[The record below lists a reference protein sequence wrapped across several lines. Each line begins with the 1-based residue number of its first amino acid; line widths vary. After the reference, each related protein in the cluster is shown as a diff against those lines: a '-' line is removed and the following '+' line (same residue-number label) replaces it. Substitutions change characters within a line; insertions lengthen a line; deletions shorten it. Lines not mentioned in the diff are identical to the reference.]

1 MIEVRKLLAIVLSV
15 ILVCSLAWCKKN
27 DGGEQSSNGSDS
39 GTASNDTVDIDNI
52 IAGKLNPVIREI
64 KADDIKKAVNAVP
77 DIKDNFVITS
87 TNKSTVSLQD
97 DGTYTSEL
105 EYIVMCDSIDGCKVT
120 SAPLSLVVTSRYDG
134 GSSNPTVISLTVI
147 YAEKPDLDT
156 AVNWGA
162 SIISSLTNKDIANAV
177 TNCGFGQSTKDV
189 YSNGTLSVDA
199 EKYVDNSSDD
209 SKSNYATLCIK
220 IRNTNEASYSTT
232 LDGLKLLNTESGL
245 YNTNLFSTSAN
256 LTYSQDRVSDI
267 FGINCDAQLISL
279 YDASS
284 TDKDG
289 SITGGNGCLFNV
301 YDKHDENALAKLSVY
316 TGTLPDGSGTVKY
329 SVSTFSYDN
338 VKDLFY
344 ASEDVIKAI
353 LGFNVPLDEFVTSDG
368 EVEVNHIE
376 NDKVYNLKLNREA
389 SNNKMSMNI
398 TIEYQL

>member
-1 MIEVRKLLAIVLSV
+1 MRKLLALVLSV
-15 ILVCSLAWCKKN
+15 ILVFSLAGCKKN
-27 DGGEQSSNGSDS
+27 NAEDQSTSASGSNTNSNG
-39 GTASNDTVDIDNI
+39 TVDVDSL
-52 IAGKLNPVIREI
+52 IAGKLNSVIREI
-64 KADDIKKAVNAVP
+64 KTEDIKKAVEAVTE
-77 DIKDNFVITS
+77 IKDNFVITS

-105 EYIVMCDSIDGCKVT
+105 EYIVKCDSVDGCKVT
-120 SAPLSLVVTSRYDG
+120 SAPVSLVITSRYDG
-134 GSSNPTVISLTVI
+134 GSSNPTVISMTVV

-189 YSNGTLSVDA
+189 YSNGALSVDV

-209 SKSNYATLCIK
+209 SKSNYATLSIK
-220 IRNTNEASYSTT
+220 IRNTNETSYSTT
-232 LDGLKLLNTESGL
+232 LENLKLLNTESGL

-267 FGINCDAQLISL
+267 FGINCDAQLVSL
-279 YDASS
+279 NDASS

-289 SITGGNGCLFNV
+289 SVTGGNGCSFNV

-316 TGTLPDGSGTVKY
+316 TSTLPDGTGTVKY
-329 SVSTFSYDN
+329 IVSTFSYDN

-353 LGFNVPLDEFVTSDG
+353 LGFNVDLDEFVTSDG
-368 EVEVNHIE
+368 EFEVSHIE
-376 NDKVYNLKLNREA
+376 NDKVYDLKLNKEA

>member
-1 MIEVRKLLAIVLSV
+1 MRKLLALALSV
-15 ILVCSLAWCKKN
+15 ILVFSLAGCKKDN
-27 DGGEQSSNGSDS
+27 AEDQSNQGIDNNTNTNG
-39 GTASNDTVDIDNI
+39 TVDVDSLIT
-52 IAGKLNPVIREI
+52 GKLNSVIREI
-64 KADDIKKAVNAVP
+64 KTDDIKKAVDAVP
-77 DIKDNFVITS
+77 EINDNFVITS

-105 EYIVMCDSIDGCKVT
+105 EYIVMCDSVDGCKVT
-120 SAPLSLVVTSRYDG
+120 SAPVSLVITSRYDG
-134 GSSNPTVISLTVI
+134 GSTNPTVISMTVV

-189 YSNGTLSVDA
+189 YSNGTLSVDV

-209 SKSNYATLCIK
+209 SKSNYATLSIK
-220 IRNTNEASYSTT
+220 LRNTNETSYSTT
-232 LDGLKLLNTESGL
+232 LENLKLLNTESGL

-267 FGINCDAQLISL
+267 FGINCDAQLVSL
-279 YDASS
+279 NDASS

-289 SITGGNGCLFNV
+289 SVTGGNGCSFNV

-316 TGTLPDGSGTVKY
+316 TSTLPDGTGTVKY
-329 SVSTFSYDN
+329 VVSTFSYDN

-344 ASEDVIKAI
+344 ASEDIIKAI
-353 LGFNVPLDEFVTSDG
+353 LGFNVALDEFVTSEG
-368 EVEVNHIE
+368 EFEVSHIE
-376 NDKVYNLKLNREA
+376 NDKVYDLKLNKAA
-389 SNNKMSMNI
+389 SNNKMSMDI

>member
-1 MIEVRKLLAIVLSV
+1 MRKLLALVLSV
-15 ILVCSLAWCKKN
+15 ILVCSLAGCKKN
-27 DGGEQSSNGSDS
+27 NAEDQSNSANGSNTESNG
-39 GTASNDTVDIDNI
+39 TVDIDNLI
-52 IAGKLNPVIREI
+52 TGKLSSVIREI
-64 KADDIKKAVNAVP
+64 KTEDIKKAVEAVP
-77 DIKDNFVITS
+77 EIKDNFVITS

-105 EYIVMCDSIDGCKVT
+105 EYIVMCDSVDGCKVT
-120 SAPLSLVVTSRYDG
+120 SAPVSLVITSRYDG
-134 GSSNPTVISLTVI
+134 GSTNPTVISMTVV

-189 YSNGTLSVDA
+189 YSNGTLSVDV

-209 SKSNYATLCIK
+209 SKSNYATLSIK
-220 IRNTNEASYSTT
+220 IRNTNETSYSTT
-232 LDGLKLLNTESGL
+232 LENLKLLNTESGL

-256 LTYSQDRVSDI
+256 LTYSQDRASDI
-267 FGINCDAQLISL
+267 FGINCDAQLVSL
-279 YDASS
+279 NDASS

-289 SITGGNGCLFNV
+289 SVTGGNGCSFNV

-316 TGTLPDGSGTVKY
+316 TRTLPDGTGSVKY
-329 SVSTFSYDN
+329 VVSTFSYDN

-344 ASEDVIKAI
+344 ASEDIIKAI
-353 LGFNVPLDEFVTSDG
+353 LGFNVALDEFVTSEG
-368 EVEVNHIE
+368 EFEINHIE
-376 NDKVYNLKLNREA
+376 NDKVYNLKLNRVA

>member
-1 MIEVRKLLAIVLSV
+1 MRKLLALVLSV
-15 ILVCSLAWCKKN
+15 ILVCSLAGCKKDN
-27 DGGEQSSNGSDS
+27 AEDQSNSANGSNTESS
-39 GTASNDTVDIDNI
+39 GTVDVDSL
-52 IAGKLNPVIREI
+52 IAGKLNSVIREI
-64 KADDIKKAVNAVP
+64 KTEDIKKAVNAVP
-77 DIKDNFVITS
+77 EIRDNFVITS

-105 EYIVMCDSIDGCKVT
+105 EYIVMCDSVDGCKVT
-120 SAPLSLVVTSRYDG
+120 SAPVSLVITSRYDG
-134 GSSNPTVISLTVI
+134 GSANPTVISMTVV

-189 YSNGTLSVDA
+189 YSNGTLSVDV

-209 SKSNYATLCIK
+209 SKSNYATLSIK
-220 IRNTNEASYSTT
+220 IRNTNENSYSTT
-232 LDGLKLLNTESGL
+232 LENLKLLNTESGL

-267 FGINCDAQLISL
+267 FGINCDAQLVSL
-279 YDASS
+279 NDASS

-289 SITGGNGCLFNV
+289 SVTGGNGCSFNV

-316 TGTLPDGSGTVKY
+316 TSTLPDGTGTVKY
-329 SVSTFSYDN
+329 IVSTFSYDN

-344 ASEDVIKAI
+344 ASEDIIKAI
-353 LGFNVPLDEFVTSDG
+353 LGFNVDLDEFVTSEG
-368 EVEVNHIE
+368 EFEINHIE
-376 NDKVYNLKLNREA
+376 NDKVYDLKLNKET

>member
-1 MIEVRKLLAIVLSV
+1 MRKLLALVLSV
-15 ILVCSLAWCKKN
+15 ILVCSLAGCKKEN
-27 DGGEQSSNGSDS
+27 AEDQSNSANGSNTESNG
-39 GTASNDTVDIDNI
+39 TVDVDSLIT
-52 IAGKLNPVIREI
+52 GKLNSVIREI
-64 KADDIKKAVNAVP
+64 KTEDIKKAVEAVP
-77 DIKDNFVITS
+77 EINDNFVVTS

-105 EYIVMCDSIDGCKVT
+105 EYIVMCDSVDGCKVT
-120 SAPLSLVVTSRYDG
+120 SAPVSLVITSRYDG
-134 GSSNPTVISLTVI
+134 GSTNPTVISMTVV

-189 YSNGTLSVDA
+189 YSNGTLSVDV

-209 SKSNYATLCIK
+209 SKSNYATLSIK
-220 IRNTNEASYSTT
+220 IRNTNETSYSTT
-232 LDGLKLLNTESGL
+232 LESLKLLNTESGL

-267 FGINCDAQLISL
+267 FGINCDAKLISL
-279 YDASS
+279 NDASS

-289 SITGGNGCLFNV
+289 SVTGGNGCSFNV

-316 TGTLPDGSGTVKY
+316 TSTLPDGTGTVKY
-329 SVSTFSYDN
+329 VISTFSYDN

-353 LGFNVPLDEFVTSDG
+353 LGFNVALDEFVTSEG
-368 EVEVNHIE
+368 EFEVSHIE
-376 NDKVYNLKLNREA
+376 NDKVYDLKLNKAA
-389 SNNKMSMNI
+389 SNNKMSMDI

>member
-1 MIEVRKLLAIVLSV
+1 MRKLLALVLSA
-15 ILVCSLAWCKKN
+15 ILVCSLAGCKKN
-27 DGGEQSSNGSDS
+27 NVEDQSNSANGSNTESNG
-39 GTASNDTVDIDNI
+39 TVDVDSLIT
-52 IAGKLNPVIREI
+52 GKLNSVIREI
-64 KADDIKKAVNAVP
+64 KTEDIKKAVEAVP
-77 DIKDNFVITS
+77 EINDNFVVTS

-105 EYIVMCDSIDGCKVT
+105 EYIVMCDYVDGCKVT
-120 SAPLSLVVTSRYDG
+120 SAPVSLVITSRYDG
-134 GSSNPTVISLTVI
+134 GSTNPTVISMTVI
-147 YAEKPDLDT
+147 YAEKHDLDT

-189 YSNGTLSVDA
+189 YSNGTLSVDV

-209 SKSNYATLCIK
+209 SKSNYATLSIK
-220 IRNTNEASYSTT
+220 IRNTNETSYSTT
-232 LDGLKLLNTESGL
+232 LENLKLLNTESGL

-267 FGINCDAQLISL
+267 FGINCDAQLVSL
-279 YDASS
+279 NDASS

-289 SITGGNGCLFNV
+289 SVTGGNGCSFNV

-316 TGTLPDGSGTVKY
+316 TSTLPDGTGTVKY
-329 SVSTFSYDN
+329 VISTFSYDN

-353 LGFNVPLDEFVTSDG
+353 LGFNVALDEFVTSEG
-368 EVEVNHIE
+368 EFEVSHIE
-376 NDKVYNLKLNREA
+376 NDKVYNLKLNRVA

>member
-1 MIEVRKLLAIVLSV
+1 MRKLLALVLSV
-15 ILVCSLAWCKKN
+15 IIVCSLAGCKKN
-27 DGGEQSSNGSDS
+27 NAEDQSNSANGSNTESS
-39 GTASNDTVDIDNI
+39 GTVDVDSL
-52 IAGKLNPVIREI
+52 IAGKLNSVIREI
-64 KADDIKKAVNAVP
+64 KTEDIKKAVNAVP
-77 DIKDNFVITS
+77 EIKDNFVITN

-105 EYIVMCDSIDGCKVT
+105 EYIVMCDSVDGCKVT
-120 SAPLSLVVTSRYDG
+120 SAPVSLVITSRYDG
-134 GSSNPTVISLTVI
+134 GSSNPTVISMTVV

-189 YSNGTLSVDA
+189 YSNGTLSVDV

-209 SKSNYATLCIK
+209 SKSNYATLSIK
-220 IRNTNEASYSTT
+220 IRNTNETSYSTT
-232 LDGLKLLNTESGL
+232 LENLKLLNTESGL

-279 YDASS
+279 NDASS

-289 SITGGNGCLFNV
+289 SVTGGNGCSFNV

-316 TGTLPDGSGTVKY
+316 TSTLPDGTGTVKY
-329 SVSTFSYDN
+329 IVSTFSYDN

-344 ASEDVIKAI
+344 ASEDIIKAV
-353 LGFNVPLDEFVTSDG
+353 LGFNVDLDEFVTSEG
-368 EVEVNHIE
+368 EFEVSHIE
-376 NDKVYNLKLNREA
+376 NDKVYDLKLNKEA

>member
-1 MIEVRKLLAIVLSV
+1 MRKLLALVLSV
-15 ILVCSLAWCKKN
+15 ILVFSLAGCKKDN
-27 DGGEQSSNGSDS
+27 AEDQSNQGIDNNTNTNG
-39 GTASNDTVDIDNI
+39 TVDVDSLIT
-52 IAGKLNPVIREI
+52 GKLNSVIREI
-64 KADDIKKAVNAVP
+64 KTDDIKKAVDAVP
-77 DIKDNFVITS
+77 EINDNFVITS

-105 EYIVMCDSIDGCKVT
+105 EYIVMCDSVDGCKVT
-120 SAPLSLVVTSRYDG
+120 SAPVSLVITSRYDG
-134 GSSNPTVISLTVI
+134 GSSNPTVISMTVV

-189 YSNGTLSVDA
+189 YSNGTLSVDV

-209 SKSNYATLCIK
+209 SKSNYATLSIK
-220 IRNTNEASYSTT
+220 IRNTNETSYSTT
-232 LDGLKLLNTESGL
+232 LENIKLSNTESGL
-245 YNTNLFSTSAN
+245 YATNLFSTSAN

-267 FGINCDAQLISL
+267 FGINCDAQLVSL
-279 YDASS
+279 NDASS

-289 SITGGNGCLFNV
+289 SVTGGNGCSFNA

-316 TGTLPDGSGTVKY
+316 TSTLPDGTGTVKY
-329 SVSTFSYDN
+329 IVSTFSYDN

-353 LGFNVPLDEFVTSDG
+353 LGFNVDLDEFVTSEG
-368 EVEVNHIE
+368 EFEINHIE
-376 NDKVYNLKLNREA
+376 NDKVYNLKLNRVA

>member
-1 MIEVRKLLAIVLSV
+1 MRKLLALVLSV
-15 ILVCSLAWCKKN
+15 ILVSSLAGCKKN
-27 DGGEQSSNGSDS
+27 NAEDQSNSANGSNTESNG
-39 GTASNDTVDIDNI
+39 TVDVDSLIT
-52 IAGKLNPVIREI
+52 GKLSSVIREI
-64 KADDIKKAVNAVP
+64 KTEDIKKAVDAVHE
-77 DIKDNFVITS
+77 IKDNFVITS

-105 EYIVMCDSIDGCKVT
+105 EYIVMCDSVDGCKVT
-120 SAPLSLVVTSRYDG
+120 SAPVSLVITSRYDG
-134 GSSNPTVISLTVI
+134 GSTNPTVISMTVV

-177 TNCGFGQSTKDV
+177 TNCGFGQSTKEV
-189 YSNGTLSVDA
+189 YSNGTLSVDV

-209 SKSNYATLCIK
+209 SKSNYATLSIK
-220 IRNTNEASYSTT
+220 IRNTNETSYSTT
-232 LDGLKLLNTESGL
+232 LENLKLLNTESGL

-267 FGINCDAQLISL
+267 FGINCDAQLVSL
-279 YDASS
+279 NDASS

-289 SITGGNGCLFNV
+289 SVTGGNGCSFNV

-316 TGTLPDGSGTVKY
+316 TSTLPDGTGTVKY
-329 SVSTFSYDN
+329 IVSTFSYDN

-344 ASEDVIKAI
+344 ASEDIIKAI
-353 LGFNVPLDEFVTSDG
+353 LGFNVALDEFVTSEG
-368 EVEVNHIE
+368 EFEINHIE
-376 NDKVYNLKLNREA
+376 NDKVYNLKLNRVD

>member
-1 MIEVRKLLAIVLSV
+1 MRKLLAIVLSA
-15 ILVCSLAWCKKN
+15 ILVFSLAGCKKN
-27 DGGEQSSNGSDS
+27 NAEDQSNSANGSNTNTN
-39 GTASNDTVDIDNI
+39 GTVDVDSLIT
-52 IAGKLNPVIREI
+52 GKLNSVVREI
-64 KADDIKKAVNAVP
+64 KTEDIKKAVEAVP
-77 DIKDNFVITS
+77 EIKDNFVITS

-105 EYIVMCDSIDGCKVT
+105 EYIVMCDSVDGCKVT
-120 SAPLSLVVTSRYDG
+120 SAPVSLVITSRYDG
-134 GSSNPTVISLTVI
+134 GSTNPTVISMTVV

-189 YSNGTLSVDA
+189 YSNGTLSVDV

-209 SKSNYATLCIK
+209 SKSNYATLSIK
-220 IRNTNEASYSTT
+220 IRNTNETSYSTT
-232 LDGLKLLNTESGL
+232 LENLKLLNTESGL

-267 FGINCDAQLISL
+267 FGINCDAQLVSL
-279 YDASS
+279 NDASS

-289 SITGGNGCLFNV
+289 SVTGGNGCSFNV

-316 TGTLPDGSGTVKY
+316 TSTLPDGTGTVKY
-329 SVSTFSYDN
+329 VVSTFSYDN

-344 ASEDVIKAI
+344 ASEDIIKAI
-353 LGFNVPLDEFVTSDG
+353 LGFNVALDEFVTSEG
-368 EVEVNHIE
+368 EFEVSHIE
-376 NDKVYNLKLNREA
+376 NDKVYDLKLNKAA
-389 SNNKMSMNI
+389 SNNKMSMDI

>member
-1 MIEVRKLLAIVLSV
+1 MRKLLALALSV
-15 ILVCSLAWCKKN
+15 ILVFSLAGCKKN
-27 DGGEQSSNGSDS
+27 NAEDQSNSANGSNTKSNG
-39 GTASNDTVDIDNI
+39 TVDVDSLIT
-52 IAGKLNPVIREI
+52 GKLNSVIREI
-64 KADDIKKAVNAVP
+64 KTEDIKKAVEAVP
-77 DIKDNFVITS
+77 EIKDNFVVTS

-105 EYIVMCDSIDGCKVT
+105 EYIVMCDSVDGCKVT
-120 SAPLSLVVTSRYDG
+120 SAPVSLVITSRYDG
-134 GSSNPTVISLTVI
+134 GSTNPTVISMTVV

-189 YSNGTLSVDA
+189 YSNGTLSVDV

-209 SKSNYATLCIK
+209 SKSNYATLSIK
-220 IRNTNEASYSTT
+220 IRNTNETGYSTT
-232 LDGLKLLNTESGL
+232 LENLKLSNTESGL

-267 FGINCDAQLISL
+267 FGINCDAQLVSL
-279 YDASS
+279 NDASS

-289 SITGGNGCLFNV
+289 SVTGGNGCSFNV

-316 TGTLPDGSGTVKY
+316 TSTLPDGTGTVKY
-329 SVSTFSYDN
+329 VVSTFSYDN

-353 LGFNVPLDEFVTSDG
+353 LGFNIDLNEFVTSEG
-368 EVEVNHIE
+368 EFEINHIE
-376 NDKVYNLKLNREA
+376 NDKVYNLKLNRVA

>member
-1 MIEVRKLLAIVLSV
+1 MRKLLALVLSV
-15 ILVCSLAWCKKN
+15 ILVCSLAGCKKDN
-27 DGGEQSSNGSDS
+27 AEDQSNSANGSNTESS
-39 GTASNDTVDIDNI
+39 GTVDVDSL
-52 IAGKLNPVIREI
+52 IAGKLNSVIREI
-64 KADDIKKAVNAVP
+64 KTEDIKKAVNAVP
-77 DIKDNFVITS
+77 EIKDNFVITS

-105 EYIVMCDSIDGCKVT
+105 EYIVMCDSVDGCIVT
-120 SAPLSLVVTSRYDG
+120 SAPVSLVITSRYDG
-134 GSSNPTVISLTVI
+134 GSSNPTVISMTVV

-189 YSNGTLSVDA
+189 YSNGTLSVDV

-209 SKSNYATLCIK
+209 SKSNYATLSIK
-220 IRNTNEASYSTT
+220 IRNTNETSYSTT
-232 LDGLKLLNTESGL
+232 LENLKLLNTESGL
-245 YNTNLFSTSAN
+245 YTTNLFSTSAN

-267 FGINCDAQLISL
+267 FGINCDAQLVSL
-279 YDASS
+279 NDASS

-289 SITGGNGCLFNV
+289 SVTGGNGCSFNV

-316 TGTLPDGSGTVKY
+316 TSTLPDGTGTVKY
-329 SVSTFSYDN
+329 IVSTFSYDN

-344 ASEDVIKAI
+344 ASEDIIKAI
-353 LGFNVPLDEFVTSDG
+353 LGFNVDLDEFVTSEREF
-368 EVEVNHIE
+368 EVSHIE
-376 NDKVYNLKLNREA
+376 NDKVYNLKLNRET

>member
-1 MIEVRKLLAIVLSV
+1 MRKLLAIVISV
-15 ILVCSLAWCKKN
+15 ILVCSLAGCKKN
-27 DGGEQSSNGSDS
+27 NAEDQSNQGSGSNTNTNG
-39 GTASNDTVDIDNI
+39 TVDVDSLIT
-52 IAGKLNPVIREI
+52 GKLNSVIREI
-64 KADDIKKAVNAVP
+64 KTDDIKKAVEAVP
-77 DIKDNFVITS
+77 EIKDNFVITS

-105 EYIVMCDSIDGCKVT
+105 EYIVKCDYVDGCKVT
-120 SAPLSLVVTSRYDG
+120 SAPVSLVITSRYDG
-134 GSSNPTVISLTVI
+134 GSSNPTVISMTVV

-189 YSNGTLSVDA
+189 YSNGTLSVDV

-209 SKSNYATLCIK
+209 SKSNYATLSIK
-220 IRNTNEASYSTT
+220 IRNTNETSYSTT
-232 LDGLKLLNTESGL
+232 LENLKLLNTESGL

-256 LTYSQDRVSDI
+256 LTYSQDRASDI
-267 FGINCDAQLISL
+267 FGINCDAQLVSL
-279 YDASS
+279 NDASS

-289 SITGGNGCLFNV
+289 GVTGGNGCSFNV
-301 YDKHDENALAKLSVY
+301 YDKHDEKALAKLSVY
-316 TGTLPDGSGTVKY
+316 TSTLPDGTGTVKY

-344 ASEDVIKAI
+344 ASEDIIKAI
-353 LGFNVPLDEFVTSDG
+353 LGFNVDLDEFVTSEG
-368 EVEVNHIE
+368 EFEINHIE
-376 NDKVYNLKLNREA
+376 NDKVYNLKLNRVA

>member
-1 MIEVRKLLAIVLSV
+1 MRKLLALVLSV
-15 ILVCSLAWCKKN
+15 ILVFSLAGCKKN
-27 DGGEQSSNGSDS
+27 NAEDQSTSASGSNTNSNG
-39 GTASNDTVDIDNI
+39 TVDVDSL
-52 IAGKLNPVIREI
+52 IAGKLNSVIREI
-64 KADDIKKAVNAVP
+64 KTEDIKKAVNAVP
-77 DIKDNFVITS
+77 EIKDNFVITS

-105 EYIVMCDSIDGCKVT
+105 EYIVMCDSVDGCKVT
-120 SAPLSLVVTSRYDG
+120 SAPVSLVITSRYDG
-134 GSSNPTVISLTVI
+134 GSSNPTVISMTVV

-189 YSNGTLSVDA
+189 YSNGTLSVDV

-209 SKSNYATLCIK
+209 SKSNYATLSIK
-220 IRNTNEASYSTT
+220 IRNTNETSYSTT
-232 LDGLKLLNTESGL
+232 LENLKLLNTESGL

-267 FGINCDAQLISL
+267 FGINCDAQLVSL
-279 YDASS
+279 NDASS

-289 SITGGNGCLFNV
+289 SVTGGNGCSFNV

-316 TGTLPDGSGTVKY
+316 TSTLPDGTGTVKY
-329 SVSTFSYDN
+329 VVSTFSYDN

-353 LGFNVPLDEFVTSDG
+353 LGFKVDLNEFVTSEG
-368 EVEVNHIE
+368 EFEINHIE
-376 NDKVYNLKLNREA
+376 NDKVYNLKLNRET

>member
-1 MIEVRKLLAIVLSV
+1 MRKLLALVLSV
-15 ILVCSLAWCKKN
+15 ILVFSLSGCKKN
-27 DGGEQSSNGSDS
+27 TVEDQSNQVSDSTQGSNG
-39 GTASNDTVDIDNI
+39 TVDVDSLIT
-52 IAGKLNPVIREI
+52 GKLNSVIREI
-64 KADDIKKAVNAVP
+64 KTDDIKKAVNAVP
-77 DIKDNFVITS
+77 EIKDNFVITS

-105 EYIVMCDSIDGCKVT
+105 EYIVMCDSVDGCKVT
-120 SAPLSLVVTSRYDG
+120 SAPVSLVITSRYDG
-134 GSSNPTVISLTVI
+134 GSANPTVISMTVV

-189 YSNGTLSVDA
+189 YSNGTLSVDV

-209 SKSNYATLCIK
+209 SKSNYATLSIK
-220 IRNTNEASYSTT
+220 IRNTNETSYSTT
-232 LDGLKLLNTESGL
+232 LENLKLLNTESGL

-267 FGINCDAQLISL
+267 FGINCDAQLVSL
-279 YDASS
+279 NDASS

-289 SITGGNGCLFNV
+289 SVTGGNGCSFNV

-316 TGTLPDGSGTVKY
+316 TSTLPDGTGTVKY
-329 SVSTFSYDN
+329 IVSTFSYDN

-353 LGFNVPLDEFVTSDG
+353 LGFSVALDEFVTSEG
-368 EVEVNHIE
+368 EFEINHIE
-376 NDKVYNLKLNREA
+376 NDKVYNLKFNRVA

>member
-1 MIEVRKLLAIVLSV
+1 MRKLLALVLSV
-15 ILVCSLAWCKKN
+15 ILVCSLAGCKKN
-27 DGGEQSSNGSDS
+27 NSEDQSNQGSDS
-39 GTASNDTVDIDNI
+39 TQGSNGTVDVDSLIT
-52 IAGKLNPVIREI
+52 GKLNSVIREI
-64 KADDIKKAVNAVP
+64 KTEDIKKAVEAVP
-77 DIKDNFVITS
+77 EIKDNFVVTS

-105 EYIVMCDSIDGCKVT
+105 EYIVMCDSVDGCKVT
-120 SAPLSLVVTSRYDG
+120 SAPVSLVITSRYDG
-134 GSSNPTVISLTVI
+134 GSTNPTVISMTVV

-189 YSNGTLSVDA
+189 YSNGTLSVDV

-209 SKSNYATLCIK
+209 SKSNYATLSIK
-220 IRNTNEASYSTT
+220 IRNTNETSYSTT
-232 LDGLKLLNTESGL
+232 LENLKLLNTESGL

-267 FGINCDAQLISL
+267 FGINCDAQLVSL
-279 YDASS
+279 NDASS

-289 SITGGNGCLFNV
+289 SVTGGNGCSFSV

-316 TGTLPDGSGTVKY
+316 TSTLPDGTGTVKY
-329 SVSTFSYDN
+329 VVSTFSYDN

-353 LGFNVPLDEFVTSDG
+353 LGFNVDLDEFVTSEG
-368 EVEVNHIE
+368 EFEVSHIE
-376 NDKVYNLKLNREA
+376 NDKVYNLKLNKAA

>member
-1 MIEVRKLLAIVLSV
+1 MRKLLALVLSV
-15 ILVCSLAWCKKN
+15 ILVCSLAGCKKEN
-27 DGGEQSSNGSDS
+27 AEDQYNSANGSNTESNG
-39 GTASNDTVDIDNI
+39 TVDVDSI
-52 IAGKLNPVIREI
+52 ITGKLNSVIREI
-64 KADDIKKAVNAVP
+64 KTEDIKKAVEAVP
-77 DIKDNFVITS
+77 EINDNFVVTS

-105 EYIVMCDSIDGCKVT
+105 EYIVMCDSVDGCKVT
-120 SAPLSLVVTSRYDG
+120 SAPVSLVITSRYDG
-134 GSSNPTVISLTVI
+134 GYTNPTVISMTVV

-177 TNCGFGQSTKDV
+177 TNCGFGQSTKEV
-189 YSNGTLSVDA
+189 YSNGTLSVDV

-209 SKSNYATLCIK
+209 SKSNYATLSIK
-220 IRNTNEASYSTT
+220 IRNTNETSYSTT
-232 LDGLKLLNTESGL
+232 LENLKLLNTESGL

-267 FGINCDAQLISL
+267 FGINCDAQLVSL
-279 YDASS
+279 NDASS

-289 SITGGNGCLFNV
+289 SVTGGNGCSFNV

-316 TGTLPDGSGTVKY
+316 TSTLPDGTGTVKY
-329 SVSTFSYDN
+329 VVSTFSYDN

-344 ASEDVIKAI
+344 VSEDIIKAI
-353 LGFNVPLDEFVTSDG
+353 LGFNVALDEFVTSEG
-368 EVEVNHIE
+368 EFEINHIE

>member
-1 MIEVRKLLAIVLSV
+1 MRKLLALVLSV
-15 ILVCSLAWCKKN
+15 ILVSSLAGCKKN
-27 DGGEQSSNGSDS
+27 NAEDQSNSANGSN
-39 GTASNDTVDIDNI
+39 TESNSTVDVDSLIT
-52 IAGKLNPVIREI
+52 GKLSSVIREI
-64 KADDIKKAVNAVP
+64 KTEDIKKAVDAVTE
-77 DIKDNFVITS
+77 IKDNFVITS

-105 EYIVMCDSIDGCKVT
+105 EYIVMCDSVDGCKVT
-120 SAPLSLVVTSRYDG
+120 SAPVSLVITSRYDG
-134 GSSNPTVISLTVI
+134 GSTNPTVISMTVV

-189 YSNGTLSVDA
+189 YSNGTLSVDV

-209 SKSNYATLCIK
+209 SKSNYATLSIK
-220 IRNTNEASYSTT
+220 IRNTNETSYSTT
-232 LDGLKLLNTESGL
+232 LENLKLLNTESGL

-267 FGINCDAQLISL
+267 FGINCDAQLVSL
-279 YDASS
+279 NDASS

-289 SITGGNGCLFNV
+289 SVTGGNGCSFNV

-316 TGTLPDGSGTVKY
+316 TSTLPDGTGTVKY
-329 SVSTFSYDN
+329 IVSTFSYDN

-344 ASEDVIKAI
+344 ASEDIIKAI
-353 LGFNVPLDEFVTSDG
+353 LGFNVALDKFVTSEG
-368 EVEVNHIE
+368 EFEINHIE
-376 NDKVYNLKLNREA
+376 NDKVYDLKLNKAA
-389 SNNKMSMNI
+389 SNNKMSMDI

>member
-1 MIEVRKLLAIVLSV
+1 MRKLLALVLSV
-15 ILVCSLAWCKKN
+15 ILVCSLAGCKKN
-27 DGGEQSSNGSDS
+27 NAEDQSNSANGSNTNSNG
-39 GTASNDTVDIDNI
+39 TVDVDSLIT
-52 IAGKLNPVIREI
+52 GKLNSVIREI
-64 KADDIKKAVNAVP
+64 KTDDIKKAVEAVP
-77 DIKDNFVITS
+77 EIKDNFVITS

-105 EYIVMCDSIDGCKVT
+105 EYIVNCDSVDGCKVT
-120 SAPLSLVVTSRYDG
+120 SAPVSLVITSRYDG
-134 GSSNPTVISLTVI
+134 GYTNPTVISMTVV

-189 YSNGTLSVDA
+189 YSNGTLSVDV

-209 SKSNYATLCIK
+209 SKSNYATLSIK
-220 IRNTNEASYSTT
+220 IRNTNETSYSTT
-232 LDGLKLLNTESGL
+232 LENLKLLNTESGL
-245 YNTNLFSTSAN
+245 YATNLFSTSAN
-256 LTYSQDRVSDI
+256 LIYSQDRVSDI
-267 FGINCDAQLISL
+267 FGINCDAQLVSL
-279 YDASS
+279 NDASS

-289 SITGGNGCLFNV
+289 SVTGGNGCSFNV

-316 TGTLPDGSGTVKY
+316 TSTLPDGTGTVKY
-329 SVSTFSYDN
+329 VVSTFSYGN

-344 ASEDVIKAI
+344 ASEDIIKAI
-353 LGFNVPLDEFVTSDG
+353 LGFNVALDEFVTSEG
-368 EVEVNHIE
+368 EFEVNHIE
-376 NDKVYNLKLNREA
+376 NDKVYNLKLNRVA

>member
-1 MIEVRKLLAIVLSV
+1 MRKLLALVLSV
-15 ILVCSLAWCKKN
+15 ILVCGLAGCKKN
-27 DGGEQSSNGSDS
+27 NAEDQSNSANGSNTESNG
-39 GTASNDTVDIDNI
+39 TVDVDSLIT
-52 IAGKLNPVIREI
+52 GKLNSVIREI
-64 KADDIKKAVNAVP
+64 KTEDIKKAVEAVP
-77 DIKDNFVITS
+77 EIKDNFVITS

-105 EYIVMCDSIDGCKVT
+105 EYIVKCDSVDGCKVT
-120 SAPLSLVVTSRYDG
+120 SAPVSLVITSRYDG
-134 GSSNPTVISLTVI
+134 GSTNPTVISMTVV

-162 SIISSLTNKDIANAV
+162 IVISSLTNKDIANAV

-189 YSNGTLSVDA
+189 YSNGTLSVDV

-209 SKSNYATLCIK
+209 SKSNYATLSIK
-220 IRNTNEASYSTT
+220 IRNTNETSYSTT
-232 LDGLKLLNTESGL
+232 LENLKLLNTESGL

-267 FGINCDAQLISL
+267 FGINCDAQLVSL
-279 YDASS
+279 NDASS

-289 SITGGNGCLFNV
+289 SVTGGNGCSFNV
-301 YDKHDENALAKLSVY
+301 YDKHDENALAKLSIY
-316 TGTLPDGSGTVKY
+316 TSTLPDGTGTVKY
-329 SVSTFSYDN
+329 VVSTFSYDN

-353 LGFNVPLDEFVTSDG
+353 LGFNVDLNEFVTSEG
-368 EVEVNHIE
+368 EFEVSHIE
-376 NDKVYNLKLNREA
+376 NDKVYDLKLNKEA

>member
-1 MIEVRKLLAIVLSV
+1 MRKLLALVLSV
-15 ILVCSLAWCKKN
+15 ILVCSLAGCKKN
-27 DGGEQSSNGSDS
+27 NAEDQSNSANGSNTESNG
-39 GTASNDTVDIDNI
+39 TVDVDSLIT
-52 IAGKLNPVIREI
+52 GKLNSVIREI
-64 KADDIKKAVNAVP
+64 KTEDIKKAVEAVP
-77 DIKDNFVITS
+77 EINDNFVVTS

-105 EYIVMCDSIDGCKVT
+105 EYIVMCDSVDGCKVT
-120 SAPLSLVVTSRYDG
+120 SAPVSLVITSRYDG
-134 GSSNPTVISLTVI
+134 GSTNPTVISMTVV

-189 YSNGTLSVDA
+189 YSNGTLSVDV

-209 SKSNYATLCIK
+209 SKSNYATLSIK
-220 IRNTNEASYSTT
+220 IRNTNETSYSTT
-232 LDGLKLLNTESGL
+232 LENLKLLNTESGL

-256 LTYSQDRVSDI
+256 LTYSQDRASDI
-267 FGINCDAQLISL
+267 FGINCDAQLVSL
-279 YDASS
+279 NDASS

-289 SITGGNGCLFNV
+289 SVTGGNGCSFNV

-316 TGTLPDGSGTVKY
+316 TSTLPDGTGSVKY
-329 SVSTFSYDN
+329 VVSTFSYDN

-344 ASEDVIKAI
+344 ASEDIIKAI
-353 LGFNVPLDEFVTSDG
+353 LGFNVALDEFVTSEG
-368 EVEVNHIE
+368 EFEINHIE
-376 NDKVYNLKLNREA
+376 NDKVYNLKLNRVA

>member
-1 MIEVRKLLAIVLSV
+1 MRKLLALVLSV
-15 ILVCSLAWCKKN
+15 ILVFSLAGCKKDN
-27 DGGEQSSNGSDS
+27 AEDQSNQGIDNNTNTNG
-39 GTASNDTVDIDNI
+39 TVDVDSLIT
-52 IAGKLNPVIREI
+52 GKLNSVIREI
-64 KADDIKKAVNAVP
+64 KTDDIKKAVDAVP
-77 DIKDNFVITS
+77 EINDNFVITS

-105 EYIVMCDSIDGCKVT
+105 EYIVMCDSVDGCKVT
-120 SAPLSLVVTSRYDG
+120 SAPVSLVITSRYDG
-134 GSSNPTVISLTVI
+134 GSSNPTVISMTVV

-162 SIISSLTNKDIANAV
+162 SIISSLTNNDIANAV

-189 YSNGTLSVDA
+189 YSNGTLSVDV

-209 SKSNYATLCIK
+209 SKSNYATLSIK
-220 IRNTNEASYSTT
+220 IRNTNETSYSTT
-232 LDGLKLLNTESGL
+232 LENLKLLNTESGL

-267 FGINCDAQLISL
+267 FGINCDAQLVSL
-279 YDASS
+279 NDASS

-289 SITGGNGCLFNV
+289 SVTGGNGCSFNV

-316 TGTLPDGSGTVKY
+316 TSTLPDGTGTVKY
-329 SVSTFSYDN
+329 IISTFSYDN

-353 LGFNVPLDEFVTSDG
+353 LGFNVALDEFVTSEG
-368 EVEVNHIE
+368 EFEVSHIE
-376 NDKVYNLKLNREA
+376 NDKVYDLKLNKAA

>member
-1 MIEVRKLLAIVLSV
+1 MRKLLALVLSV
-15 ILVCSLAWCKKN
+15 ILVCSLAGCKKN
-27 DGGEQSSNGSDS
+27 NAEDQSNSANGSNTESS
-39 GTASNDTVDIDNI
+39 GTVDVDSL
-52 IAGKLNPVIREI
+52 IAGKLNSVIREI
-64 KADDIKKAVNAVP
+64 KTEDIKKAVNAVP
-77 DIKDNFVITS
+77 EINDNFVITS

-105 EYIVMCDSIDGCKVT
+105 EYIVMCDSVDGCKVT
-120 SAPLSLVVTSRYDG
+120 SAPVSLVITSRYDG
-134 GSSNPTVISLTVI
+134 GSSNPTVISMTVV

-189 YSNGTLSVDA
+189 YSNGTLSVDV

-209 SKSNYATLCIK
+209 SKSNYATLSVKIK
-220 IRNTNEASYSTT
+220 NTNETSYSTT
-232 LDGLKLLNTESGL
+232 LENLKLLNTESGL

-267 FGINCDAQLISL
+267 FGINCDAQLVSL
-279 YDASS
+279 NDASS

-289 SITGGNGCLFNV
+289 SVTGGNGCSFNV

-316 TGTLPDGSGTVKY
+316 TSTLPDGTGTVKY
-329 SVSTFSYDN
+329 IVSTFSYDN

-344 ASEDVIKAI
+344 ASEDIIKAI
-353 LGFNVPLDEFVTSDG
+353 LGFNVDLDEFVTSEG
-368 EVEVNHIE
+368 EFEVSHIE
-376 NDKVYNLKLNREA
+376 NDKVYDLKLNKEA

>member
-1 MIEVRKLLAIVLSV
+1 MRKLLALVLSV
-15 ILVCSLAWCKKN
+15 ILVCSLAGCKKN
-27 DGGEQSSNGSDS
+27 NAEDQSNSANGSNTNSNG
-39 GTASNDTVDIDNI
+39 TVDVDSLIT
-52 IAGKLNPVIREI
+52 GKLNSVIREI
-64 KADDIKKAVNAVP
+64 KTDDIKKAVEAVP
-77 DIKDNFVITS
+77 EIKDNFVITS

-105 EYIVMCDSIDGCKVT
+105 EYIVNCDSVDGCKVT
-120 SAPLSLVVTSRYDG
+120 SAPVSLVITSRYDG
-134 GSSNPTVISLTVI
+134 VYTNPTVISMTVV

-189 YSNGTLSVDA
+189 YSNGTLSVDV

-209 SKSNYATLCIK
+209 SKSNYATLSIK
-220 IRNTNEASYSTT
+220 IRNTNETSYSTT
-232 LDGLKLLNTESGL
+232 LENLKLLNTESGL
-245 YNTNLFSTSAN
+245 YVTNLFSTSAN

-267 FGINCDAQLISL
+267 FGINCDAQLVSL
-279 YDASS
+279 NDASS

-289 SITGGNGCLFNV
+289 SVTGGNGCSFNV

-316 TGTLPDGSGTVKY
+316 TSTLPDGTGTVKY
-329 SVSTFSYDN
+329 VVSTFSYGN

-344 ASEDVIKAI
+344 ASEDIIKAI
-353 LGFNVPLDEFVTSDG
+353 LGFNVALDEFVTSEG
-368 EVEVNHIE
+368 EFEVNHIE

>member
-1 MIEVRKLLAIVLSV
+1 MRKLLALVLSV
-15 ILVCSLAWCKKN
+15 IFAFSLAGCKKN
-27 DGGEQSSNGSDS
+27 NAEDQSNSANGSNTESNG
-39 GTASNDTVDIDNI
+39 TVDVDSLIT
-52 IAGKLNPVIREI
+52 GKLNSVIREI
-64 KADDIKKAVNAVP
+64 KTEDIKKAVEAVP
-77 DIKDNFVITS
+77 EIKDNFVITS

-105 EYIVMCDSIDGCKVT
+105 EYIVMCDSVDGCKVT
-120 SAPLSLVVTSRYDG
+120 SAPVSLVITSRYDG
-134 GSSNPTVISLTVI
+134 GSTNPTVISMTVV

-156 AVNWGA
+156 AVNWGT

-177 TNCGFGQSTKDV
+177 ANCGFGQSTKDV
-189 YSNGTLSVDA
+189 YSNGTLSVDV

-209 SKSNYATLCIK
+209 SKSNYATLSIK
-220 IRNTNEASYSTT
+220 IRNTNETSYSTT
-232 LDGLKLLNTESGL
+232 LENLKLLNTESGL

-256 LTYSQDRVSDI
+256 LTYSQDRVGDI
-267 FGINCDAQLISL
+267 FGINCDAQLVSL
-279 YDASS
+279 NDASS

-289 SITGGNGCLFNV
+289 SVTGGNGCSFNV

-316 TGTLPDGSGTVKY
+316 TSTLPDGTGTVKY
-329 SVSTFSYDN
+329 VVSTFSYDN

-353 LGFNVPLDEFVTSDG
+353 LGFNVDLNEFVTSEG
-368 EVEVNHIE
+368 EFEVNHIE
-376 NDKVYNLKLNREA
+376 NDKLYNLKLNKVA

>member
-1 MIEVRKLLAIVLSV
+1 MRKLLAIVLSV
-15 ILVCSLAWCKKN
+15 ILVFSLAGCKKN
-27 DGGEQSSNGSDS
+27 NAEDQSNSANGSNTESNG
-39 GTASNDTVDIDNI
+39 TVDVDSLIT
-52 IAGKLNPVIREI
+52 GKLNSVIREI
-64 KADDIKKAVNAVP
+64 KTEDIKKAVDAVP
-77 DIKDNFVITS
+77 EIKDNFVVTS

-105 EYIVMCDSIDGCKVT
+105 EYIVMCDSVDGCKVT
-120 SAPLSLVVTSRYDG
+120 SAPVSLVITSRYDG
-134 GSSNPTVISLTVI
+134 GSSNPTVISMTVV

-189 YSNGTLSVDA
+189 YSNGTLSVDV

-209 SKSNYATLCIK
+209 SKSNYATLSIK
-220 IRNTNEASYSTT
+220 IRNTNETSYSTT
-232 LDGLKLLNTESGL
+232 LENLRLLNTESGL
-245 YNTNLFSTSAN
+245 YAINLFSTSAN

-267 FGINCDAQLISL
+267 FGINCDAQLVSL
-279 YDASS
+279 NDASS

-289 SITGGNGCLFNV
+289 SVTGGNGCSFNV
-301 YDKHDENALAKLSVY
+301 HDKHDENALAKLSVY
-316 TGTLPDGSGTVKY
+316 TSTLPDGTGTVKY
-329 SVSTFSYDN
+329 VVSTFSYDN

-353 LGFNVPLDEFVTSDG
+353 LGFNVDLDEFVTSEG
-368 EVEVNHIE
+368 EFEINHIE
-376 NDKVYNLKLNREA
+376 NDEVYNLKLNRVA

>member
-1 MIEVRKLLAIVLSV
+1 MRKLLALVLSV
-15 ILVCSLAWCKKN
+15 ILVCSLAGCKKN
-27 DGGEQSSNGSDS
+27 NTEDQSNSANGSNTESNG
-39 GTASNDTVDIDNI
+39 TVDVDSLIT
-52 IAGKLNPVIREI
+52 GKLNSVIREI
-64 KADDIKKAVNAVP
+64 KTDDIKKAVEAVP
-77 DIKDNFVITS
+77 EIKDNFVITS

-105 EYIVMCDSIDGCKVT
+105 EYIVMCDSVDGCKVT
-120 SAPLSLVVTSRYDG
+120 SAPVSLVITSRYDG
-134 GSSNPTVISLTVI
+134 GSNNPTVISMTVV

-189 YSNGTLSVDA
+189 YSNGTLSVDV

-209 SKSNYATLCIK
+209 SKSNYATLSIK
-220 IRNTNEASYSTT
+220 IRNTNETSYSTT
-232 LDGLKLLNTESGL
+232 LENLKLLNTESGL
-245 YNTNLFSTSAN
+245 YSTNLFSTSAN

-267 FGINCDAQLISL
+267 FGINCDAKLVSL
-279 YDASS
+279 NDASS

-289 SITGGNGCLFNV
+289 SITGGNGCSFNV
-301 YDKHDENALAKLSVY
+301 YDKHDESAMAKLSVY
-316 TGTLPDGSGTVKY
+316 TSTLPDGTGTVKY
-329 SVSTFSYDN
+329 VVSTFSYDN

-353 LGFNVPLDEFVTSDG
+353 LGFNVDLDEFVTSEG
-368 EVEVNHIE
+368 EFEVNHIE
-376 NDKVYNLKLNREA
+376 NDKVYNLKLNRVA

>member
-1 MIEVRKLLAIVLSV
+1 MRKLLALVLSV
-15 ILVCSLAWCKKN
+15 IIVCSLAGCKKN
-27 DGGEQSSNGSDS
+27 NAEDQSNSANGSNTESNG
-39 GTASNDTVDIDNI
+39 TVDVDNLI
-52 IAGKLNPVIREI
+52 TGKLNSVIREI
-64 KADDIKKAVNAVP
+64 KTEDIKKAVEAVP
-77 DIKDNFVITS
+77 EIKYNFVITS

-105 EYIVMCDSIDGCKVT
+105 EYIVKCDSVDGCKVT
-120 SAPLSLVVTSRYDG
+120 SAPVSLVITSRYDG
-134 GSSNPTVISLTVI
+134 GSTNPTVISMTVV
-147 YAEKPDLDT
+147 YAEKPDLDI

-189 YSNGTLSVDA
+189 YSNGALSVDV

-209 SKSNYATLCIK
+209 SKSNYATLSVK
-220 IRNTNEASYSTT
+220 IRNTNETSYSTT
-232 LDGLKLLNTESGL
+232 LENLKLLNTESGL
-245 YNTNLFSTSAN
+245 YSTNLFSTSAN

-267 FGINCDAQLISL
+267 FGINCDAQLVSL
-279 YDASS
+279 NDASS

-289 SITGGNGCLFNV
+289 SITGGNGCSFNV

-316 TGTLPDGSGTVKY
+316 TSTLPDGTGTVKY
-329 SVSTFSYDN
+329 VVSTFSYDN

-344 ASEDVIKAI
+344 ASEDIIKAI
-353 LGFNVPLDEFVTSDG
+353 LGFNIALDEFVTSEG
-368 EVEVNHIE
+368 EFEVSHIE
-376 NDKVYNLKLNREA
+376 NDKVYDLKLTKEA

>member
-1 MIEVRKLLAIVLSV
+1 MRKLLALVLSV
-15 ILVCSLAWCKKN
+15 ILVCSLAGCKKEN
-27 DGGEQSSNGSDS
+27 AEDQSNSANGSNTESNG
-39 GTASNDTVDIDNI
+39 TVDVDSI
-52 IAGKLNPVIREI
+52 ITGKLNSVIREI
-64 KADDIKKAVNAVP
+64 KTEDIKKAVEAVP
-77 DIKDNFVITS
+77 EINDNFVVTS

-105 EYIVMCDSIDGCKVT
+105 EYIVMCDSVDGCKVT
-120 SAPLSLVVTSRYDG
+120 SAPVSLVITSRYDG
-134 GSSNPTVISLTVI
+134 GYTNPTVISMTVV

-177 TNCGFGQSTKDV
+177 TNCGFGQSTKEV
-189 YSNGTLSVDA
+189 YSNGTLSVDV

-209 SKSNYATLCIK
+209 SKSNYATLSIK
-220 IRNTNEASYSTT
+220 IRNTNETSYSTT
-232 LDGLKLLNTESGL
+232 LENLKLLNTESGL

-267 FGINCDAQLISL
+267 FGINCDAQLVSL
-279 YDASS
+279 NDASS

-289 SITGGNGCLFNV
+289 SVTGGNGCSFNV

-316 TGTLPDGSGTVKY
+316 TSTLPDGTGTVKY
-329 SVSTFSYDN
+329 VVSTFSYDN

-344 ASEDVIKAI
+344 VSEDIIKAI
-353 LGFNVPLDEFVTSDG
+353 LGFNVALDEFVTSEG
-368 EVEVNHIE
+368 EFEINHIE

>member
-1 MIEVRKLLAIVLSV
+1 MRKLLALVLSV
-15 ILVCSLAWCKKN
+15 ILVCSLAGCKKN
-27 DGGEQSSNGSDS
+27 NAEDQSNSANGSNTESNG
-39 GTASNDTVDIDNI
+39 TVDVDSLIT
-52 IAGKLNPVIREI
+52 GKLNSVIREI
-64 KADDIKKAVNAVP
+64 KTEDIKKAVEAVP
-77 DIKDNFVITS
+77 EIKDNFVITS

-105 EYIVMCDSIDGCKVT
+105 EYIVMCDSVDGCKVT
-120 SAPLSLVVTSRYDG
+120 SAPVSLVITSRYDG
-134 GSSNPTVISLTVI
+134 GSTNPTVISMTVV

-156 AVNWGA
+156 AVSWGT

-189 YSNGTLSVDA
+189 YSNGTLSVDV

-209 SKSNYATLCIK
+209 SKSNYATLSIK
-220 IRNTNEASYSTT
+220 IRNTNETSYSTT
-232 LDGLKLLNTESGL
+232 LENLKLLNTESGL

-267 FGINCDAQLISL
+267 FGINCDAQLVSL
-279 YDASS
+279 NDASS

-289 SITGGNGCLFNV
+289 SVTGGNGCSFNV

-316 TGTLPDGSGTVKY
+316 TSTLPDGTGTVKY
-329 SVSTFSYDN
+329 VVSTFSYDN

-353 LGFNVPLDEFVTSDG
+353 LGFNVDLNEFVTSEG
-368 EVEVNHIE
+368 EFEVNHIE
-376 NDKVYNLKLNREA
+376 NDKVYNLKLNKVA
-389 SNNKMSMNI
+389 SNDKMSMNI

>member
-1 MIEVRKLLAIVLSV
+1 MRKLLALVLSA
-15 ILVCSLAWCKKN
+15 ILVCSLAGCKKN
-27 DGGEQSSNGSDS
+27 NVKDQSNQGIDNNTNTNG
-39 GTASNDTVDIDNI
+39 TVDVDSLIT
-52 IAGKLNPVIREI
+52 GKLNSVIREI
-64 KADDIKKAVNAVP
+64 KTDDIKKAVDAVP
-77 DIKDNFVITS
+77 EINDNFVITS

-105 EYIVMCDSIDGCKVT
+105 EYIVMCDSVDGCKVT
-120 SAPLSLVVTSRYDG
+120 SAPVSLVITSRYDG
-134 GSSNPTVISLTVI
+134 GSSNPTVISMTVV

-177 TNCGFGQSTKDV
+177 TNCGFGQSTKGV
-189 YSNGTLSVDA
+189 YSNGTLSVDV

-209 SKSNYATLCIK
+209 SKSNYATLSIK
-220 IRNTNEASYSTT
+220 IRNTNETSYSTT
-232 LDGLKLLNTESGL
+232 LENLKLLNTESGL

-267 FGINCDAQLISL
+267 FGINCDAQLVSL
-279 YDASS
+279 NDASS

-289 SITGGNGCLFNV
+289 SVTGGNGCSFNV

-316 TGTLPDGSGTVKY
+316 TSTLPDGTGTVKY
-329 SVSTFSYDN
+329 IVSTFSYDN

-353 LGFNVPLDEFVTSDG
+353 LGFNVDLNEFVTSEG
-368 EVEVNHIE
+368 EFEINHIE
-376 NDKVYNLKLNREA
+376 NDKVYNLKLNRVA

>member
-1 MIEVRKLLAIVLSV
+1 MRKLLALVLSV
-15 ILVCSLAWCKKN
+15 ILVCSLAGCKKN
-27 DGGEQSSNGSDS
+27 NAEDQSNSANGSNTESNG
-39 GTASNDTVDIDNI
+39 TVDVDSLIT
-52 IAGKLNPVIREI
+52 GKLNSVIREI
-64 KADDIKKAVNAVP
+64 KTEDIKKAVDAVP
-77 DIKDNFVITS
+77 EIKDNFVITS

-97 DGTYTSEL
+97 DGTYTSEI
-105 EYIVMCDSIDGCKVT
+105 EYIVKCDSVDGCKVT
-120 SAPLSLVVTSRYDG
+120 SAPVSLVITSRYDG
-134 GSSNPTVISLTVI
+134 GYNNPTVISMTVV

-189 YSNGTLSVDA
+189 YSNGTLSVDV

-209 SKSNYATLCIK
+209 SKSNYATLSIK
-220 IRNTNEASYSTT
+220 IRNTNETSYSTT
-232 LDGLKLLNTESGL
+232 LENLKLLNTESGL

-267 FGINCDAQLISL
+267 FGINCDAQLVSL
-279 YDASS
+279 NDASS

-289 SITGGNGCLFNV
+289 SVTGGNGCSFNV

-316 TGTLPDGSGTVKY
+316 TSTLPDGTGSVKY
-329 SVSTFSYDN
+329 IVSTFSYDN

-344 ASEDVIKAI
+344 ASEDIIKAI
-353 LGFNVPLDEFVTSDG
+353 LGFNVDLDEFVTSEG
-368 EVEVNHIE
+368 EFEVNHIE
-376 NDKVYNLKLNREA
+376 SDKVYNLKLNRVA

>member
-1 MIEVRKLLAIVLSV
+1 MRKLLAIVLSV
-15 ILVCSLAWCKKN
+15 ILVFSLAGCKKN
-27 DGGEQSSNGSDS
+27 NAEDQSNSANGSNTESNG
-39 GTASNDTVDIDNI
+39 TVDVDSLIT
-52 IAGKLNPVIREI
+52 GKLNSVIREI
-64 KADDIKKAVNAVP
+64 KTEDIKKAVDAVP
-77 DIKDNFVITS
+77 EIKDNFVVTS

-105 EYIVMCDSIDGCKVT
+105 EYIVMCDSVDGCKVT
-120 SAPLSLVVTSRYDG
+120 SAPVSLVITSRYDG
-134 GSSNPTVISLTVI
+134 GSSNPTVISMTVV

-156 AVNWGA
+156 AVNCGA

-189 YSNGTLSVDA
+189 YSNGTLSVDV

-209 SKSNYATLCIK
+209 SKSNYATLSIK
-220 IRNTNEASYSTT
+220 IRNTNETSYSTT
-232 LDGLKLLNTESGL
+232 LENLRLLNTESGL
-245 YNTNLFSTSAN
+245 YAINLFSTSAN

-267 FGINCDAQLISL
+267 FGINCDAQLVSL
-279 YDASS
+279 NDASS

-289 SITGGNGCLFNV
+289 SVTGGNGCSFNV
-301 YDKHDENALAKLSVY
+301 HDKHDENALAKLSVY
-316 TGTLPDGSGTVKY
+316 TSTLPDGTGTVKY
-329 SVSTFSYDN
+329 VVSTFSYDN

-353 LGFNVPLDEFVTSDG
+353 LGFNVDLDEFVTSEG
-368 EVEVNHIE
+368 EFEINHIE
-376 NDKVYNLKLNREA
+376 NDEVYNLKLNRVA

>member
-1 MIEVRKLLAIVLSV
+1 MRKLLAIVLSA
-15 ILVCSLAWCKKN
+15 ILVFSLAGCKKN
-27 DGGEQSSNGSDS
+27 NAEDQSNSDNGSNTNTN
-39 GTASNDTVDIDNI
+39 GTVDVDSLIT
-52 IAGKLNPVIREI
+52 GKLNSVVREI
-64 KADDIKKAVNAVP
+64 KTEDIKKAVEAVP
-77 DIKDNFVITS
+77 EIKDNFVITS

-105 EYIVMCDSIDGCKVT
+105 EYIVMCDSVDGCKVT
-120 SAPLSLVVTSRYDG
+120 SAPVSLVITSRYDG
-134 GSSNPTVISLTVI
+134 GSTNPTVISMTVV

-189 YSNGTLSVDA
+189 YSNGTLSVDV

-209 SKSNYATLCIK
+209 SKSNYATLSIK
-220 IRNTNEASYSTT
+220 IRNTNETSYSTT
-232 LDGLKLLNTESGL
+232 LENLKLLNTESGL

-267 FGINCDAQLISL
+267 FGINCDAQLVSL
-279 YDASS
+279 NDASS

-289 SITGGNGCLFNV
+289 SVTGGNGCSFNV

-316 TGTLPDGSGTVKY
+316 TSTLPDGTGTVKY
-329 SVSTFSYDN
+329 VVSTFSYDN

-344 ASEDVIKAI
+344 ASEDIIKAI
-353 LGFNVPLDEFVTSDG
+353 LGFNVALDEFVTSEG
-368 EVEVNHIE
+368 EFEVSHIE
-376 NDKVYNLKLNREA
+376 NDKVYDLKLNKAA
-389 SNNKMSMNI
+389 SNNKMSMDI

>member
-1 MIEVRKLLAIVLSV
+1 MRKLLALVLSV
-15 ILVCSLAWCKKN
+15 IIVCSLAGCKKN
-27 DGGEQSSNGSDS
+27 NAEDQSNSANGSNTESS
-39 GTASNDTVDIDNI
+39 GTVDVDSL
-52 IAGKLNPVIREI
+52 IAGKLNSVIREI
-64 KADDIKKAVNAVP
+64 KTEDIKKAVNAVP
-77 DIKDNFVITS
+77 EINDNFVITS

-105 EYIVMCDSIDGCKVT
+105 EYIVMCDSVDGCKVT
-120 SAPLSLVVTSRYDG
+120 SAPVSLVITSRYDG
-134 GSSNPTVISLTVI
+134 GSSNPTVISMTVV

-189 YSNGTLSVDA
+189 YSNGTLSVDV

-209 SKSNYATLCIK
+209 SKSNYATLSVKIK
-220 IRNTNEASYSTT
+220 NTNETRYSTT
-232 LDGLKLLNTESGL
+232 LENLKLLNTESGL

-279 YDASS
+279 NDASS

-289 SITGGNGCLFNV
+289 SVTGGNGCSFNV

-316 TGTLPDGSGTVKY
+316 TSTLPDGTGTVKY
-329 SVSTFSYDN
+329 IVSTFSYDN

-344 ASEDVIKAI
+344 ASEDIIKAI
-353 LGFNVPLDEFVTSDG
+353 LGFNVDLDEFVTSEG
-368 EVEVNHIE
+368 EFEVSHIE
-376 NDKVYNLKLNREA
+376 NDKVYDLKLNKEA